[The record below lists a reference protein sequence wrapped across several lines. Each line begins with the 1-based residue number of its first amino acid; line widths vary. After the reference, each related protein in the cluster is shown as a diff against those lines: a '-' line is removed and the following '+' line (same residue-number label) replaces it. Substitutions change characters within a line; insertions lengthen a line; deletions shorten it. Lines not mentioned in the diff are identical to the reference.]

1 MPNTFRRLN
10 RRVLNPQTGEYEF
23 QMISTVGVNETELD
37 IMKGCTTSSDG
48 VIGLVP
54 APSAGTNKRYLRCDG
69 TWQEPTSDL
78 PMSGTGTAGLMTPEQ
93 VTTLNNLNTT
103 VSSLNTTVSS
113 LNTSVKNLS
122 STVSTHTQAINKNK
136 SDIQSLDDDLSNR
149 VSDYTNKIN
158 QVNNTVNSHR
168 QTHIND
174 INNLQAQ
181 INNLVTF
188 VNESN
193 GSLAGSINNNT
204 AMIQELNKVVSNIQ
218 QQINAYHGVGGS

>member
-10 RRVLNPQTGEYEF
+10 RRVLNPETGEYEF

-93 VTTLNNLNTT
+93 VTILNNLNTT
-103 VSSLNTTVSS
+103 VSSLNTTVSSLNTRVSS

-168 QTHIND
+168 QIHID
-174 INNLQAQ
+174 DF
-181 INNLVTF
+181 NNLVTF
-188 VNESN
+188 VNQSN

>member
-10 RRVLNPQTGEYEF
+10 RRVLNPETGEYEF

-93 VTTLNNLNTT
+93 VTILNNLNTT
-103 VSSLNTTVSS
+103 VSSLNTTVSSLNTRVSS

-168 QTHIND
+168 QTHID
-174 INNLQAQ
+174 DF
-181 INNLVTF
+181 NNLVTF
-188 VNESN
+188 VNQSN

-218 QQINAYHGVGGS
+218 QLINAYHGIGS

>member
-10 RRVLNPQTGEYEF
+10 RRVLNPETGEYEF

-93 VTTLNNLNTT
+93 VTILNKLNTT
-103 VSSLNTTVSS
+103 VSSLNTTLSS
-113 LNTSVKNLS
+113 LNTNVKNLS

-193 GSLAGSINNNT
+193 GSLSGSINNNT

-218 QQINAYHGVGGS
+218 QLINAYHGVG

>member
-10 RRVLNPQTGEYEF
+10 RRVLNPETGEYEF

-93 VTTLNNLNTT
+93 VTILNNLNTT
-103 VSSLNTTVSS
+103 VSSLNTTVSSLNTRVSS

-168 QTHIND
+168 QIHID
-174 INNLQAQ
+174 DF
-181 INNLVTF
+181 NNLVAF
-188 VNESN
+188 VNQSN

>member
-10 RRVLNPQTGEYEF
+10 RRVLNPETGEYEF

-69 TWQEPTSDL
+69 SWQEPTSDL

-93 VTTLNNLNTT
+93 VTILNNLNTT

-136 SDIQSLDDDLSNR
+136 SDIQSLDTDLSNR

-174 INNLQAQ
+174 INNLQTQ
-181 INNLVTF
+181 INNLVAF

-193 GSLAGSINNNT
+193 GSLAGSINYNT

-218 QQINAYHGVGGS
+218 QQINAYHGIGS

>member
-37 IMKGCTTSSDG
+37 IMKGCTTSNDG

-93 VTTLNNLNTT
+93 VTILNNLNTT

-181 INNLVTF
+181 INHLFAF

>member
-10 RRVLNPQTGEYEF
+10 RRVLNAQTGEYEF

-48 VIGLVP
+48 AIGLVP

-103 VSSLNTTVSS
+103 VSSLNTTV
-113 LNTSVKNLS
+113 KNLS

-136 SDIQSLDDDLSNR
+136 SDIQALDSDFWSHVDDSNSKLS
-149 VSDYTNKIN
+149 
-158 QVNNTVNSHR
+158 QVNKTINDHR

-204 AMIQELNKVVSNIQ
+204 AMIQELNQAVSNIQ
-218 QQINAYHGVGGS
+218 QLINAYHGIG